1 MSKRLARNSEQGGNR
16 RETREAIE
24 VQKGRERK
32 SRREPK
38 IIKMLDSR
46 CDQELEDFGFTP
58 P

>member
-1 MSKRLARNSEQGGNR
+1 MSKRLARNSEQGGNT
-16 RETREAIE
+16 RETGEAID

-32 SRREPK
+32 SSREPK

-46 CDQELEDFGFTP
+46 CDQEHEDFGFTP